1 MGPDRWLGTHERAL
15 TGSGLMLMGARLYNP
30 STGLFSSTDPI
41 YGGNVTT
48 YGYPND
54 PVNSS
59 DMSGESLNPYPD
71 IGGRGRPQNTYARAA
86 TAFKKAREFI
96 RNGNDV
102 FRMGN
107 QHKDRSGNWRASIGP
122 DRKHWVR
129 LTNPWKKQAYRIHL
143 EIQLSK
149 SMVKTGA
156 EFHGNSRT
164 YGRWKTFSNKFSDFW
179 SRDFSP
185 RGGGGTGVRK
195 P

>member
-1 MGPDRWLGTHERAL
+1 MRGTTTTRPGPVKTRAAGCTTPRARTNTHHKHWTKKMGPD
-15 TGSGLMLMGARLYNP
+15 
-30 STGLFSSTDPI
+30 
-41 YGGNVTT
+41 
-48 YGYPND
+48 
-54 PVNSS
+54 
-59 DMSGESLNPYPD
+59 
-71 IGGRGRPQNTYARAA
+71 
-86 TAFKKAREFI
+86 
-96 RNGNDV
+96 
-102 FRMGN
+102 
-107 QHKDRSGNWRASIGP
+107 
-122 DRKHWVR
+122 
-129 LTNPWKKQAYRIHL
+129 RIHL